1 MAHVFPGR
9 GFAGTPRV
17 PTDTERLD
25 WLERHDAMPGRIDDH
40 SWGLALEFNGR
51 TDARPWHVDKDG
63 RRFFDPSGP
72 TLRAAIDAAMAIT
85 GDIPP
90 PAPAGPTEEH

>member
-1 MAHVFPGR
+1 MAAVYPGR

-25 WLERHDAMPGRIDDH
+25 WLERRGQEVTLDATTHDRWTVRFWSGRPQPV
-40 SWGLALEFNGR
+40 EE
-51 TDARPWHVDKDG
+51 
-63 RRFFDPSGP
+63 SGP
-72 TLRAAIDAAMAIT
+72 TLRDAIDAAMPIT

-90 PAPAGPTEEH
+90 PAPAGPTEER